1 MRYRSGSP
9 FQNARLLTAALALA
23 ALAGAMPGHADE
35 KQAKDLLKAMSDYMA
50 AQEAISFEYDTSLEV
65 VTKKHQKLALASSG
79 TVTLNR
85 PDKIRITRQGG
96 FANVEMVFDG
106 KTLSVLGKDANLFA
120 QTEVPGTI
128 DHLIDALRDK
138 FHRPLPA
145 GDILMSQPY
154 DELMPHVVDVK
165 DLGSGVIRGEEC
177 DHLAFR
183 TDDGVDWQIWIA
195 QGQSPYPCRY
205 VVTSTKVA
213 GFPQYT
219 IDIRSWKAG
228 SDAAAGNFSFK
239 APDGAKERKLSDLP
253 DTDELPEIFSVK

>member
-1 MRYRSGSP
+1 
-9 FQNARLLTAALALA
+9 
-23 ALAGAMPGHADE
+23 
-35 KQAKDLLKAMSDYMA
+35 
-50 AQEAISFEYDTSLEV
+50 
-65 VTKKHQKLALASSG
+65 
-79 TVTLNR
+79 
-85 PDKIRITRQGG
+85 
-96 FANVEMVFDG
+96 
-106 KTLSVLGKDANLFA
+106 
-120 QTEVPGTI
+120 
-128 DHLIDALRDK
+128 
-138 FHRPLPA
+138 
-145 GDILMSQPY
+145 MSQPY